1 MIARAYSVHRKQS
14 WLLPTRLLHITR
26 TDENQIPAVLILI
39 TSLNLVSRCVSGVQH
54 PARANSVGARL
65 ALDKAPQK
73 LQARTPVFWMARL
86 VTILIAPPTERREA
100 EWRCRGVGRSAW
112 MPSERRW
119 AMDGPSAR
127 ARTTVP
133 ERGNPCEAGAGRQR
147 KMVSPLC
154 RNKGGRPSGRNRS

>member
-65 ALDKAPQK
+65 A
-73 LQARTPVFWMARL
+73 
-86 VTILIAPPTERREA
+86 RE
-100 EWRCRGVGRSAW
+100 SAGLNNLFVI
-112 MPSERRW
+112 S
-119 AMDGPSAR
+119 
-127 ARTTVP
+127 
-133 ERGNPCEAGAGRQR
+133 
-147 KMVSPLC
+147 
-154 RNKGGRPSGRNRS
+154 GRPLLGAANLIGGAAEVGSVLTAGSLLFRQK